1 MSSFIGVGV
10 ALAYGSVGFGLHGAT
25 ITAAAAG
32 TLSIRFPKPY
42 SNSNAD
48 AIPIVGQTLRNTLY
62 SIGAQLLLANG
73 FTTLTCMCITFDGN
87 NFSSRRLLSPWI

>member
-25 ITAAAAG
+25 ITAAAG

-73 FTTLTCMCITFDGN
+73 FTTLTCMYITFDGN

>member
-25 ITAAAAG
+25 ITAAAG

-73 FTTLTCMCITFDGN
+73 FTTLTCMYITFDGN
-87 NFSSRRLLSPWI
+87 NFSSRRLLSP